1 MPEEADYAFTN
12 EKTIWY
18 CRTGQEKKPLST
30 NWPKNGPE
38 Y

>member
-12 EKTIWY
+12 EKDDVVLY
-18 CRTGQEKKPLST
+18 YRPGEKPLST
-30 NWPKNGPE
+30 NWPKSGPE